1 MYKTSQTCAIWSSDW
16 MYYCRAPSNLT
27 GPFGSTGEMDNS
39 QGLLVHLPT
48 KHGVC
53 NECPL
58 FCGVS
63 NQNPHK
69 EANLNVLFDFY
80 LKNGTCGYMWC
91 IECGALSFFKN
102 PGTSKLT
109 FCWGPKDPSFS
120 RFKHL
125 QWRVQRSNIYEG
137 TGLMVNS
144 PLLKAVFCFCWGRA
158 LGDGHRSHI
167 FSIVSLR
174 FWWTMC
180 VSIRC
185 FLNDVCLQLV
195 GKMCFFP
202 AIMSWNPLLLEAAL
216 KDKCIPRVD
225 VCVCY

>member
-58 FCGVS
+58 FWGVS

-69 EANLNVLFDFY
+69 EANLHVLFDFY

-91 IECGALSFFKN
+91 IECGALSFLRILEPQNWLFVEDQQTRAFLGSN
-102 PGTSKLT
+102 TSNGGSKDQTFMKGLGWWWIVLYWRQSFVFAGVGHWAMGIDLT
-109 FCWGPKDPSFS
+109 YFPLFLYVFDGRFVFPS
-120 RFKHL
+120 
-125 QWRVQRSNIYEG
+125 
-137 TGLMVNS
+137 
-144 PLLKAVFCFCWGRA
+144 
-158 LGDGHRSHI
+158 DG
-167 FSIVSLR
+167 
-174 FWWTMC
+174 
-180 VSIRC
+180 

-195 GKMCFFP
+195 GKMCFFA
-202 AIMSWNPLLLEAAL
+202 AIMSQHTRFFWRQL
-216 KDKCIPRVD
+216 
-225 VCVCY
+225 